1 MGNDLNSIALHVVS
15 RAVTEGARFKQ
26 LAHHSLRPTL
36 SEVAL
41 NDTLV
46 NTDDLLNEDHLGLQ

>member
-1 MGNDLNSIALHVVS
+1 MGNDLNSVALHLVS
-15 RAVTEGARFKQ
+15 RAVTEGARSKQ
-26 LAHHSLRPTL
+26 FAHHSLGTTL